1 MVDMLKKAISFLFL
15 FSFCAVLWGIAVPA
29 NSYAQNQQEKTIRIA
44 VPVSRYELNEEADTG
59 YIAFT
64 MEYLHEV
71 SQYTGWQYEMVE
83 VPGTYEESLQK
94 AFDLLQDGMVD
105 LVAPV
110 RYDPQMADTFYFSQ
124 SSYCTASVVLQ
135 IPNAV
140 YTESNFEDNVTV
152 AALVESGMQQAADLF
167 SKRMGLLLP
176 IYSATV

>member
-1 MVDMLKKAISFLFL
+1 MFKKVFSFLSVFFF
-15 FSFCAVLWGIAVPA
+15 FSVWCSTVWAVS
-29 NSYAQNQQEKTIRIA
+29 SYSTDQETETIRIA
-44 VPVSRYELNEEADTG
+44 IPVSPQESDLETLTG

-83 VPGTYEESLQK
+83 VPGTYEESLQR

-152 AALVESGMQQAADLF
+152 AALVESGMQQAADL
-167 SKRMGLLLP
+167 L
-176 IYSATV
+176 